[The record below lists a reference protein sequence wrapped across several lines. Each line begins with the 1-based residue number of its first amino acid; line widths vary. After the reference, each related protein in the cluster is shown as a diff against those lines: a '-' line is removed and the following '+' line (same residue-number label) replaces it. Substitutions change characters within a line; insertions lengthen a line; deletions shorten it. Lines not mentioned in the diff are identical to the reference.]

1 MEKNLIQEAI
11 EICGVNGFARE
22 LGVSGPSLLKW
33 KKQNSLP
40 RTEWTGE
47 TNYAAKI
54 EQLTDGRVTRD
65 DLLSSGFGKRS

>member
-1 MEKNLIQEAI
+1 MDNLIEKIISDVGLYKLA
-11 EICGVNGFARE
+11 AE
-22 LGVSGPSLLKW
+22 LGVTYQAVLRW
-33 KKQNSLP
+33 KKACRLP